1 MTKMIRLRIVL
12 LVSISAFWIA
22 QNAFAGSNSSKP
34 LVSPILLKHARLKM
48 LWNNKLPIK
57 ENESLDRLLL
67 FENRL
72 YAASDRNFVMSL
84 NQKNGKIIFG
94 RTIEPSGLPIAGAK
108 IYDNEFIYVS
118 SSSKLVQVNAQ
129 SGNVLKTTDVKISV
143 SCPVARNS
151 SFFYIAGTDKR
162 LHAIHAENMVQAFE
176 VSAQN
181 ESAITSVIADE
192 SSVIFATAAGNIICI
207 APDLPR
213 RLWQF
218 DAPKAI
224 AGEVIRDG
232 LSLYFASEDT
242 NVYRVDMVGMPEQT
256 RLIWKH
262 QTAAILKDAPIVTR
276 EIVYQ
281 HVKGKGLTAINK
293 NTGTALWH
301 VPGGV
306 DLLTE
311 AKNKAYVITDTRT
324 LVVMDNIK
332 AKKLYA
338 VNLTGVT
345 KHASNITDDKIYIA
359 DNIGRIA
366 CLQPIE

>member
-1 MTKMIRLRIVL
+1 
-12 LVSISAFWIA
+12 
-22 QNAFAGSNSSKP
+22 
-34 LVSPILLKHARLKM
+34 
-48 LWNNKLPIK
+48 
-57 ENESLDRLLL
+57 
-67 FENRL
+67 
-72 YAASDRNFVMSL
+72 
-84 NQKNGKIIFG
+84 
-94 RTIEPSGLPIAGAK
+94 
-108 IYDNEFIYVS
+108 
-118 SSSKLVQVNAQ
+118 
-129 SGNVLKTTDVKISV
+129 
-143 SCPVARNS
+143 
-151 SFFYIAGTDKR
+151 
-162 LHAIHAENMVQAFE
+162 
-176 VSAQN
+176 
-181 ESAITSVIADE
+181 
-192 SSVIFATAAGNIICI
+192 
-207 APDLPR
+207 
-213 RLWQF
+213 
-218 DAPKAI
+218 
-224 AGEVIRDG
+224 
-232 LSLYFASEDT
+232 
-242 NVYRVDMVGMPEQT
+242 MVGMPEQT